1 MDTLESAIKLM
12 KPGCFMTCV
21 DLQDAYY
28 SIPMSSSFRKY
39 LKFAWRGRLY
49 QFRTLPMGLTSSPC
63 IFTKVLKPVFATLRS
78 HYGHNCT
85 GYIDDSFYT
94 EDTDAS
100 CTPHAVELFIK
111 LGFVAH
117 PTKSSLVPTQELE
130 FLGFFLNSIFMTV
143 RLTLNKISKVVTM
156 CENFLC
162 PREFTIHEIASLIG
176 TFVGTFPGV
185 EFGPLYYRNIEYD
198 KDTALQ
204 SAFGDYEHKMCLSA
218 DSRADLK
225 WWVTSL
231 TTAVRHIDHGNPDVT
246 LTTDASHTG
255 WGATA
260 GGNHTQGL

>member
-1 MDTLESAIKLM
+1 MDTLESAIKHM

-49 QFRTLPMGLTSSPC
+49 QFRALPMGLTSSPC

-100 CTPHAVELFIK
+100 CQDSTPHAVELFIK

-162 PREFTIHEIASLIG
+162 PREFTIIL
-176 TFVGTFPGV
+176 
-185 EFGPLYYRNIEYD
+185 
-198 KDTALQ
+198 
-204 SAFGDYEHKMCLSA
+204 
-218 DSRADLK
+218 
-225 WWVTSL
+225 
-231 TTAVRHIDHGNPDVT
+231 RH
-246 LTTDASHTG
+246 L
-255 WGATA
+255 
-260 GGNHTQGL
+260 